1 MNMWQNTPRKMT
13 AQDKLEVCRRC
24 PFVKHTAAVGLTCG
38 TLLNPEYDHRGQQLT
53 CGCILQAKVRVPG
66 QHCPQNKW

>member
-38 TLLNPEYDHRGQQLT
+38 TLLNPEYDHRG
-53 CGCILQAKVRVPG
+53 
-66 QHCPQNKW
+66 